1 MPHHPKTLA
10 AAIAAAGLTAAA
22 PAAAHVTLQPKTAV
36 AGEYTVESVR
46 VPNETDDA
54 DTVRVDVRFPPGFAS
69 VSYKP
74 VAGWKVRVTTKKLA
88 VPIKTDDGDITEG
101 VSQVSWTGGRIR
113 PGEFQ
118 DFPLSVRIPGRP
130 GDTLT
135 FKAIQRY
142 DDGEVV
148 RWIGPPDSDEPAART
163 TITEQAVPVD
173 TLDVSSGK
181 TASPT
186 AAASSDE
193 TDGGGRDGLTLT
205 IAIVAAVLAAIGLG
219 FAVAAWHRGR
229 ARSASA

>member
-118 DFPLSVRIPGRP
+118 DFPLSVRIPGRA

-148 RWIGPPDSDEPAART
+148 RWIGGPDADEPAPTVTLVAAGAT
-163 TITEQAVPVD
+163 AVPAG
-173 TLDVSSGK
+173 T
-181 TASPT
+181 T
-186 AAASSDE
+186 AATPAAAPGASAGGDDGG
-193 TDGGGRDGLTLT
+193 DGGGDGL
-205 IAIVAAVLAAIGLG
+205 
-219 FAVAAWHRGR
+219 AVAALVAGLGGLALGGAGLAVARRRGP
-229 ARSASA
+229 ATG